1 MMDQNVF
8 AGQEVNEWLLLHA
21 QLQSGSCLHYKSKKR
36 KMKRKEERREVC
48 PFSRLASFPCV

>member
-21 QLQSGSCLHYKSKKR
+21 QLQSGSCIHNKRGKKKEKKSAVK
-36 KMKRKEERREVC
+36 
-48 PFSRLASFPCV
+48 CVHSAVSLPA